1 MPLGDFLRLK
11 RSHLETPSRSPKN
24 TWVSTHQLPVLPK
37 KNVQK
42 ENRTKKIEEIPPVG
56 KLPTK
61 SGFFFHPH
69 GAQRIAPMSTF
80 KVGKIF
86 SYFFGGERL
95 TNGWLWDNNLNSQKR
110 RCELSNLQL
119 FNFSSKKNSLFAG
132 AG

>member
-1 MPLGDFLRLK
+1 MPLGDVLRLK

-61 SGFFFHPH
+61 SGFFSIHMGLSESHLCLPLKLEKYSPIFL
-69 GAQRIAPMSTF
+69 
-80 KVGKIF
+80 VG
-86 SYFFGGERL
+86 R
-95 TNGWLWDNNLNSQKR
+95 D
-110 RCELSNLQL
+110 
-119 FNFSSKKNSLFAG
+119 
-132 AG
+132 